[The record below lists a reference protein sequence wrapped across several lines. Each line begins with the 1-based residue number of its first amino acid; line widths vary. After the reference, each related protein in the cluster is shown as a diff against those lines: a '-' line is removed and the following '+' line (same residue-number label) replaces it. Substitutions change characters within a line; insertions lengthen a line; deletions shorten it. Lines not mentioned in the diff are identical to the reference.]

1 MKRVLTLAAIMAL
14 CGATLPAL
22 AQQAGGS
29 AVSPGQ
35 EFMTQW
41 DMDSDG
47 KVTLDEA
54 RSHRADIFTMFDSD
68 GDGSFSAE
76 ELAGIDAFKL
86 AQLDAGM
93 GPGHQRPEGLQP
105 GQGMGR
111 GMGQGQG
118 QGMGQG
124 QGRGQGM
131 GQGQGMGMGAGQ
143 GFFAPA
149 QAQMMAFDGDRDG
162 RVTQAE
168 FVAGTDRW
176 FALRERTGDGVV
188 TEADF
193 GPGARF

>member
-1 MKRVLTLAAIMAL
+1 MKRVLKLAAIMAL
-14 CGATLPAL
+14 CGAALPAL
-22 AQQAGGS
+22 AQQPTDP
-29 AVSPGQ
+29 AVVPGQ

-41 DMDSDG
+41 DLDGDG

-54 RSHRADIFTMFDSD
+54 RSHRADIFAMFDSD
-68 GDGSFSAE
+68 SNGSFSAE
-76 ELAGIDAFKL
+76 ELEGIDDFKL

-105 GQGMGR
+105 GQGRGQGMGMGQGR

-118 QGMGQG
+118 M
-124 QGRGQGM
+124 GRGA
-131 GQGQGMGMGAGQ
+131 GQGQGMMGQ

-149 QAQMMAFDGDRDG
+149 QDQMMAFDGNGDG
-162 RVTQAE
+162 AVTQAE

-188 TEADF
+188 TTADF